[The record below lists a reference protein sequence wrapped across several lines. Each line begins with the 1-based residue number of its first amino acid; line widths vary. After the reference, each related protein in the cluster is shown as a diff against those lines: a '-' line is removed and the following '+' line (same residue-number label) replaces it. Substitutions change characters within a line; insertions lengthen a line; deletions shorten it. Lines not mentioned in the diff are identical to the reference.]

1 MNARNIAFVTP
12 AGAPGWKRWLVFSP
26 LARIVIFV
34 VLTWIVGIAISDVL
48 HLLLPAA
55 PLMNAAAD
63 HSLSASAAGA
73 TMRVVPVLLAYLLLV
88 HFIERRRVAEL
99 SWRTLVPQASAGI
112 VLGIVLF
119 STVVGILWLAGSYHL
134 AGTNSDVHWLAAI
147 LVLGLGAGIGEEIM
161 FRGVLFRIVEE
172 GLGTWAALLV
182 SALAFGAIHLGNP
195 NATLW
200 SGLAIAIEAGILFG
214 LIYHVTRSLWI
225 CMGLHAAWNVMQ
237 GPFYGISV
245 SGLKQ
250 HGWLQS
256 SLTGPDWLT
265 GGPFGA
271 EASVVALGCC
281 TALSIVF
288 LMIALRRG
296 SIVPPSWRRRDTAA
310 VVATPYVAG

>member
-1 MNARNIAFVTP
+1 
-12 AGAPGWKRWLVFSP
+12 
-26 LARIVIFV
+26 
-34 VLTWIVGIAISDVL
+34 
-48 HLLLPAA
+48 
-55 PLMNAAAD
+55 
-63 HSLSASAAGA
+63 
-73 TMRVVPVLLAYLLLV
+73 
-88 HFIERRRVAEL
+88 
-99 SWRTLVPQASAGI
+99 
-112 VLGIVLF
+112 
-119 STVVGILWLAGSYHL
+119 
-134 AGTNSDVHWLAAI
+134 VHWLAAI

-237 GPFYGISV
+237 GPFYGIAV

-265 GGPFGA
+265 GGSFGA

-288 LMIALRRG
+288 LVIALRRG
-296 SIVPPSWRRRDTAA
+296 SIVPPSWRRRTPATAPA
-310 VVATPYVAG
+310 YATP